1 MDRGRDDGD
10 TGRDNREILPRPRPS
25 DLSISCAGAFPKKRV
40 KALSVSEVIEI
51 EQLTKTYESGF
62 FSGQDVHALKALDL
76 TVHHG
81 EIFAYLGPNGS
92 GKTTTIK
99 LLLGLIFPTSGTM
112 KILGREDIDAPEIKE
127 KIGFLPE
134 GAYYPD
140 FLRGE
145 EILRFYGQL
154 YRMGG
159 KTLEKRIDEVV
170 EVVGMGH
177 ARKRL
182 MKGYSKG
189 MRQRIG
195 LAQALMSDPDILI
208 LDEPTTG
215 LDPLARKEIRDILAN
230 LRDQGKTLLIS
241 SHELAEVELIS
252 DRIGILYQG
261 VLQTIGT
268 LDELLKDRSTTIE
281 IAPLDSEKLSG
292 LTGEG
297 IEAEDRTGD
306 RILLRVP
313 TAMAL
318 YDAVELCKKHG
329 AEILSIAP
337 KRETLEE
344 LFVRIVGS
352 AETRETA
359 APAEAS

>member
-1 MDRGRDDGD
+1 M
-10 TGRDNREILPRPRPS
+10 
-25 DLSISCAGAFPKKRV
+25 
-40 KALSVSEVIEI
+40 SEVIEV
-51 EQLTKTYESGF
+51 EQLTKTYEAGF

-76 TVHHG
+76 CVHHG

-112 KILGREDIDAPEIKE
+112 KILGREDIDASDIKE
-127 KIGFLPE
+127 KIGYLPE

-159 KTLEKRIDEVV
+159 KALERRIDEVV
-170 EVVGMGH
+170 ELVGMGH

-182 MKGYSKG
+182 LKGYSKG

-215 LDPLARKEIRDILAN
+215 LDPLARKEIRDILAD
-230 LRDQGKTLLIS
+230 LRDEGKTLLIS

-252 DRIGILYQG
+252 DRVGILYQG
-261 VLQTIGT
+261 VLQTVGT

-281 IAPLDSEKLSG
+281 IESLGSEQLNE
-292 LTGEG
+292 LTRAG
-297 IEAEDRTGD
+297 IEAEDRAGD
-306 RILLRVP
+306 RILLKVP
-313 TAMAL
+313 TSMSV
-318 YDAVELCKKHG
+318 YDAIALCKTHG
-329 AEILSIAP
+329 AEVVSMAP

-352 AETRETA
+352 AEAQERSGAPEPA
-359 APAEAS
+359 AAD

>member
-1 MDRGRDDGD
+1 M
-10 TGRDNREILPRPRPS
+10 E
-25 DLSISCAGAFPKKRV
+25 
-40 KALSVSEVIEI
+40 
-51 EQLTKTYESGF
+51 
-62 FSGQDVHALKALDL
+62 
-76 TVHHG
+76 HG
-81 EIFAYLGPNGS
+81 EIFGYLGPNGS

-99 LLLGLIFPTSGTM
+99 MLLGLIFPTSGTM
-112 KILGREDIDAPEIKE
+112 KILGRQDIDSSDIKE
-127 KIGFLPE
+127 KIGYLPE

-140 FLRGE
+140 FLRGD
-145 EILRFYGQL
+145 EILRFYGKL

-159 KTLEKRIDEVV
+159 KTLERRIDEVV
-170 EVVGMGH
+170 EIVGMGH

-195 LAQALMSDPDILI
+195 LAQALLSNPDILI

-215 LDPLARKEIRDILAN
+215 LDPLARKEIRDILAG

-252 DRIGILYQG
+252 DRVGILYQG

-281 IAPLDSEKLSG
+281 IESLGSDKLKA
-292 LTGEG
+292 LTDAG
-297 IEAEDRTGD
+297 IEAEDRTDEGT
-306 RILLRVP
+306 LLKVP
-313 TAMAL
+313 ATMTV
-318 YDAVELCKKHG
+318 YDAMVLCKAQG
-329 AEILSIAP
+329 AQVVSMAP

-344 LFVRIVGS
+344 LFVRIVGF
-352 AETRETA
+352 AEERERSGM
-359 APAEAS
+359 PEPVE